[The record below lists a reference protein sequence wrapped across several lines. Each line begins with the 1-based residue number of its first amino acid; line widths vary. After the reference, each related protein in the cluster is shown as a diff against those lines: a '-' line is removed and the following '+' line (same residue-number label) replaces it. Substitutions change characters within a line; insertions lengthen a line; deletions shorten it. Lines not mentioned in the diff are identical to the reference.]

1 MTPALAAFLD
11 TDPEVVPLVRL
22 FHLNFGS
29 VQYYLNETEVP
40 LTFDG
45 QLWQPSYGWIGADPI
60 SIEASPFEANA
71 AYYTVWNVG
80 TTQGADLAYEALNN
94 PASWSGKI
102 VRQLWA
108 VRGYPNDAIVM
119 HVGRIVDV
127 TPRENVGLAEIR
139 IRAETLAASRNYTP
153 LGEYTPRDQ
162 ARRYPG
168 VVDQGLD
175 YVATMPGKKIKG
187 WLRG

>member
-11 TDPEVVPLVRL
+11 SDPEHVPLIRL
-22 FHLNFGS
+22 FHLQFGS
-29 VQYYLNETEVP
+29 VEYHLNEGVTPITVQ
-40 LTFDG
+40 G
-45 QLWQPSYGWIGADPI
+45 QVWAPSYGWIAADPLNL
-60 SIEASPFEANA
+60 SGNPFDANP

-80 TTQGADLAYEALNN
+80 SKEGGELAYEALNN

-108 VRGYPNDAIVM
+108 IRGFPDDAIVM
-119 HVGRIVDV
+119 HVGRIIDV
-127 TPRENVGLAEIR
+127 TPRESVEVAEIR
-139 IRAETLAASRNYTP
+139 IRAETVAATRNYTP

-168 VVDQGLD
+168 IVDRGMD

-187 WLRG
+187 WLKG

>member
-1 MTPALAAFLD
+1 MTPALEAFLD

-29 VQYYLNETEVP
+29 TQYYLSETEVP
-40 LTFDG
+40 LTFGG
-45 QLWQPSYGWIGADPI
+45 QVWQPCYGWIAADPLEL
-60 SIEASPFEANA
+60 SGGPFDASP
-71 AYYTVWNVG
+71 AYYTCWNVG
-80 TTQGADLAYEALNN
+80 SKEGEDLAYEALNN
-94 PASWSGKI
+94 PASWSGKL

-108 VRGYPNDAIVM
+108 VRGFTDAIVI
-119 HVGRIVDV
+119 HVGRIADV

-139 IRAETLAASRNYTP
+139 IRAESIASSRNYTP

-168 VVDQGLD
+168 VVDKGLD
-175 YVATMPGKKIKG
+175 FVSTIPGKQIKG
-187 WLRG
+187 WLIG